1 MRSEG
6 GALKEPDSFEE
17 TPRKD
22 FISSPGDVFRIIWRR
37 LWTIVLVAVVL
48 TGSALAFSLAQTPT
62 YEASILIVV
71 GQKSP
76 AKGERLATKDIVDP
90 DMLVATVARA
100 VDTRPVAEGVV
111 KRLNLPGTEVPEVM
125 NNMNVAA
132 DPGTTFIQVSYRDS
146 DPRQAQRIANTIGEA
161 FSKQV
166 SELNVTATPI
176 TARVWQ
182 QAALPE
188 TPANPK
194 PLLLGGLALVVGT
207 LLGTMLAFVFEYLDS
222 GEAPRKK

>member
-1 MRSEG
+1 M
-6 GALKEPDSFEE
+6 KEPDSFEE
-17 TPRKD
+17 TPRRD

-48 TGSALAFSLAQTPT
+48 TGSALAFSLARTPT

-76 AKGERLATKDIVDP
+76 STSVGPGANAIADP
-90 DMLVATVARA
+90 TMLVATVARA
-100 VDTRPVAEGVV
+100 VDTHPVAEEVV
-111 KRLNLPGTEVPEVM
+111 KKLNLPGTEATEVM

-132 DPGTTFIQVSYRDS
+132 DPGTTFIQVSYKDS
-146 DPRQAQRIANTIGEA
+146 NPRQAQLIANAIGEA

-166 SELNVTATPI
+166 SKLNVTAVPL
-176 TARVWQ
+176 TAKVWQ
-182 QAALPE
+182 KATLPE

-194 PLLLGGLALVVGT
+194 PLLMGGLGLVIGG

-222 GEAPRKK
+222 GEASRKK